1 MVHRFFFDF
10 RSGVYGDFSG
20 LFNGT
25 RETTEQ
31 EEEDYEDEDNP
42 TSYEEK
48 KKEQF
53 QRTWGWYD
61 MIARLAE
68 GDLLKQQQYYK
79 LPIKSV
85 LNHLSYQMSGGVRP
99 K

>member
-1 MVHRFFFDF
+1 
-10 RSGVYGDFSG
+10 
-20 LFNGT
+20 
-25 RETTEQ
+25 
-31 EEEDYEDEDNP
+31 
-42 TSYEEK
+42 
-48 KKEQF
+48 
-53 QRTWGWYD
+53 